1 MCIVISCLTSW
12 RPEEIDVYETLRL
25 KKKKYDEN
33 IRQVTIWPSE
43 TRLITSRKT

>member
-25 KKKKYDEN
+25 KRKSTMKTYDKL
-33 IRQVTIWPSE
+33 RFGLQK
-43 TRLITSRKT
+43 LD